1 MGCIRRSAAIVLL
14 GLLSA
19 CATSHLVTLTI
30 VETPSRYVRLAVD
43 RTVRLDS
50 GFSHPASIPPD
61 QMAAVLSGLVVVE
74 KGSNLPWPL
83 GEGRPYRPSAFDR
96 EDIRFWAPLLTQALG
111 KATPEEIVTFY
122 QSDTVSATRR
132 DVTSGG
138 MFVKDGRL
146 FIILSNYRSPS
157 QFMADIGTADTMD
170 DRRYPLKP
178 MAPHRFAVHFEPANA
193 METSWKDVP
202 LDGWPFQGK
211 ALAVRLDQLPPS
223 PSQTLSDH

>member
-1 MGCIRRSAAIVLL
+1 MGWISRSLAIVLL
-14 GLLSA
+14 GVLPA
-19 CATSHLVTLTI
+19 CTNSHLVTLTI

-61 QMAAVLSGLVVVE
+61 QMSAILSGLLVIE
-74 KGSNLPWPL
+74 KGASLPWPL
-83 GEGRPYRPSAFDR
+83 GDGRSTRPSAFDR
-96 EDIRFWAPLLTQALG
+96 EDIRFWAPLLVQALE
-111 KATPEEIVTFY
+111 KATREEVVTFY

-138 MFVKDGRL
+138 MFVKDGQL
-146 FIILSNYRSPS
+146 YFILSNYRSPS

-178 MAPHRFAVHFEPANA
+178 MAPHRFTLQFEPESAV
-193 METSWKDVP
+193 EPSWKNTP
-202 LDGWPFQGK
+202 LSGWPFQGK
-211 ALAVRLDQLPPS
+211 ALAIRLDQLPPT
-223 PSQTLSDH
+223 PSKTISDH

>member
-1 MGCIRRSAAIVLL
+1 MRCIRRSAAIVLL

-43 RTVRLDS
+43 RMVRLDS

-74 KGSNLPWPL
+74 KGPRLPWPL
-83 GEGRPYRPSAFDR
+83 GEGRAPRPSAFDR
-96 EDIRFWAPLLTQALG
+96 EDIQFWAPILAQALE

-122 QSDTVSATRR
+122 QSDTISATRR

-138 MFVKDGRL
+138 IFVKDRL
-146 FIILSNYRSPS
+146 LYIMLSNYRSPS
-157 QFMADIGTADTMD
+157 EFMADIGTADTMD
-170 DRRYPLKP
+170 DRRYPLKSIGP
-178 MAPHRFAVHFEPANA
+178 RRFTLQFEPEGAVEA
-193 METSWKDVP
+193 SWKETP
-202 LDGWPFQGK
+202 LARWPFQGK
-211 ALAVRLDQLPPS
+211 ALAIRLDQLPPS
-223 PSQTLSDH
+223 PSQSLSDH